1 MNYSRDVETFI
12 KASKNI
18 ALDINSNFIRPEHL
32 FLAMIEKDSEAYN
45 YLKDENLNID
55 AIKQTLKEWSV
66 EIQYQIDREFNNL
79 IDRKLNVS
87 LDPETSLILKSSEL
101 VAKRMDSDSV
111 EVIHVFLAILE
122 NKNNL
127 VTELFSKSKNL
138 LKNLKNRLK
147 NDDDDDELINDEEY
161 MAEELSKNSGKSKS
175 LLVEFGTDLT
185 KAALDGELDPV
196 IGRKNE
202 IEQISIILSRRKK
215 NNPCLVGEP
224 GVGKSAIAEG
234 IAQLIVKGDV
244 PKNLK
249 NKKII
254 MLDMGALVA
263 GTKYR
268 GEFEQRIR
276 GIVKEMETNK
286 DVILFID
293 EVHTII
299 GAGGSQGS
307 LDASN
312 MLKPALA
319 NGHFRCIGA
328 TTQEEYRKY
337 IEKDKALERRFQKV
351 TIEATSKDETIEILH
366 NIKSKYENHHNVTYT
381 DDAIEACVLLTDKY
395 ITDKCLPDKAIDA
408 LDLAG
413 AMINV
418 KKEIVTPKIII
429 DLENNIKKSI
439 NEKEKFISEQLFE
452 KAAIKRDNEKILKA
466 QLEEEKKKWEKEL
479 AQDSNRDEVNKD
491 NVAEI
496 VAKTAR
502 IPIDNVSADE
512 NTKLKDMALKVKNV
526 VIGQDDAVDKLV
538 IAIKRARIGIKDP
551 SKPIGSYIFLGPTGV
566 GKTYLAKVLAK
577 ELFGSADAM
586 TRIDMSEYM
595 EKFSVSRLVG
605 APPGYVGHEDA
616 GELTEA
622 VRKRPYSIIL
632 LDEIEKAHP
641 DIQNLLLQV
650 LDDGILT
657 DSNGRKVDFK
667 NTIIIM
673 TSNIGSRKVKEFGI
687 GIGFETETRA
697 TNIKKEQNAVIDKEL
712 KKLFSPEFLNRIDDV
727 LMFNS
732 LTKEDIGKIVDVE
745 LKITLNRLN
754 DIGYFVKIDPSAK
767 DFIFEKGYD
776 KDFGARPLKRAIQK
790 YIENKITDC
799 IINNEVKVG
808 DNITLKYDKVSDD
821 IKILKTK
828 TKKPEIKYLSEETDK

>member
-12 KASKNI
+12 KASKNV
-18 ALDINSNFIRPEHL
+18 ALDANSNSIRPEHL
-32 FLAMIEKDSEAYN
+32 FLAMLEKDSVAYN

-55 AIKQTLKEWSV
+55 AIKQTLTEWSA
-66 EIQYQIDREFNNL
+66 EIQYQIDREFKDL
-79 IDRKLNVS
+79 TDRKLNVS
-87 LDPETSLILKSSEL
+87 LDPETSSILKSSEL
-101 VAKRMDSDSV
+101 VAKRMESDYV
-111 EVIHVFLAILE
+111 EVAHVFLAILE

-138 LKNLKNRLK
+138 LKNLKSRLK
-147 NDDDDDELINDEEY
+147 NEDDEDLINDED
-161 MAEELSKNSGKSKS
+161 MAEELSKKSKS
-175 LLVEFGTDLT
+175 LLAEFGTDLT

-196 IGRKNE
+196 VGRKAE

-249 NKKII
+249 NKRII
-254 MLDMGALVA
+254 MLDMGSLVA

-276 GIVKEMETNK
+276 SIIKEMETNK
-286 DVILFID
+286 DIILFID

-299 GAGGSQGS
+299 GAGGAQGS

-319 NGHFRCIGA
+319 RGNFHCIGA

-351 TIEATSKDETIEILH
+351 TIEATSKSETIEILH
-366 NIKSKYENHHNVTYT
+366 NVKSRYEDHHNVTYT
-381 DDAIEACVLLTDKY
+381 DDAIEACVSLTEKY
-395 ITDKCLPDKAIDA
+395 ITDKCLPDKAIDM

-413 AMINV
+413 SMINV
-418 KKEIVTPKIII
+418 KKEIITPKSII
-429 DLENNIKKSI
+429 DLENKIKKSI
-439 NEKEKFISEQLFE
+439 LEKEKFIETQHFE

-466 QLEEEKKKWEKEL
+466 QLEVEKLEWEKEL
-479 AQDSNRDEVNKD
+479 SRNTNRDEVNKD
-491 NVAEI
+491 HVAEI

-512 NTKLKDMALKVKNV
+512 NAKLKDMAIKVKSV

-595 EKFSVSRLVG
+595 EKFAVSRLVG

-641 DIQNLLLQV
+641 DIQNILLQV

-673 TSNIGSRKVKEFGI
+673 TSNIGSRKVKEFGT

-697 TNIKKEQNAVIDKEL
+697 ANIQKEQNAVIDKEL

-732 LTKEDIGKIVDVE
+732 LTKENVSSIVDVE
-745 LKITLNRLN
+745 LKITLDRLN
-754 DIGYFVKIDPSAK
+754 EIGYFVKIDPSVK
-767 DFIFEKGYD
+767 EYIFEKGYD
-776 KDFGARPLKRAIQK
+776 KDLGARPLKRAIQK
-790 YIENKITDC
+790 YIENKITDS
-799 IINNEVKVG
+799 IINNEINVG
-808 DNITLKYDKVSDD
+808 DNITLKYDKDSDD

-828 TKKPEIKYLSEETDK
+828 SKNKKLEIKYLSE

>member
-12 KASKNI
+12 KASKNV

-87 LDPETSLILKSSEL
+87 LDPETSSILKSSEL

-147 NDDDDDELINDEEY
+147 NDNDELTNDEEY

-366 NIKSKYENHHNVTYT
+366 NVKSRYENHHNVTYT

-418 KKEIVTPKIII
+418 KKEIVTPKVII

-466 QLEEEKKKWEKEL
+466 QLEEEKNKWEAEL
-479 AQDSNRDEVNKD
+479 GQDSNRDEVNKD
-491 NVAEI
+491 HVAEI

-512 NTKLKDMALKVKNV
+512 NAKLKDMALKVKNV

-641 DIQNLLLQV
+641 DIQNILLQV

-697 TNIKKEQNAVIDKEL
+697 ANIKKEQNAVIDKEL

-790 YIENKITDC
+790 YIENKITDS

-808 DNITLKYDKVSDD
+808 DNITLKYDKESDD

-828 TKKPEIKYLSEETDK
+828 TKKSEIKYLSEETDK